1 MKRLLK
7 QKKGKISKLAGGIAG
22 IALLF
27 GGIMLTSCQ
36 QNPTPTPE
44 PEIPVEKI
52 EAVLTDM
59 GNDNYTYH
67 VFENG
72 TEKEYL
78 FEDDK
83 LQEITPDQEKIYYT
97 VNGKDFSLTYDSLE
111 DVWIKEEADAFNFDS
126 IIYDDLQG
134 ATWTAYDN
142 ATGIFT
148 GTMSGD
154 QVKLSISDEQVKI
167 ESDDYVKTLYDFG
180 KTTVNMPDA
189 EKIVEYDVVPVEE
202 INAFVDSLSNVNYTL
217 QKTTSTN
224 STLYKINGD
233 NWHVFDGS
241 NDKGYYY
248 LVESNQAYLLNFNT
262 DDNLWH
268 KTATDLRDE
277 TTLIRADL
285 ESANWT
291 SYNSKTGEIE
301 GTLNGES
308 VVMVLSE
315 NGAEISG
322 DNFVY
327 NIKDVGTTN
336 VNLPS
341 EEKIYDETNPPVVE
355 EWLYKVNQDGSYSFN
370 IQGIMSVMN
379 ENVGDTTLMG
389 EYYQNFFVINGI
401 VLQNRKI
408 DDIVF
413 VNPTQTSFKMGMMVD
428 GNGNKYFT
436 TLNDKNGSWEDFILN
451 SENNTLEKFKE
462 YLDKDKKRLEIGDT
476 ISFEYSTDTATAQQL
491 EDFNAMTSNI
501 LNRLENVGIQPT
513 SINNEGKDKIENY
526 GDAEVL
532 FGFKTAR
539 ADQPS
544 AGCDLGFIFEWDHYY
559 VLNVDGQLEFA
570 KMHVV
575 AAQNG
580 GTEENV
586 INNVDKKWLIT
597 SIERENLDNGNLM
610 LFGEKTEENALKKNA
625 VINKERE
632 L

>member
-1 MKRLLK
+1 MKGLLK
-7 QKKGKISKLAGGIAG
+7 HKKGKISKLAGGLAG
-22 IALLF
+22 LALLF

-52 EAVLTDM
+52 ETVLTDM

-97 VNGKDFSLTYDSLE
+97 VNGEDFSLTYDKLE

-189 EKIVEYDVVPVEE
+189 EKIVENEVVPVEE

-248 LVESNQAYLLNFNT
+248 LVENNQAYLLNFNT

-370 IQGIMSVMN
+370 IQAMTNVLN
-379 ENVGDTTLMG
+379 EKGEDGTTWVA
-389 EYYQNFFVINGI
+389 EYYKNLFIAK
-401 VLQNRKI
+401 NRNV
-408 DDIVF
+408 DHVVF
-413 VNPTQTSFKMGMMVD
+413 VNPTTTGIEIGLVGDVNGDLFF
-428 GNGNKYFT
+428 GNMSNQ
-436 TLNDKNGSWEDFILN
+436 NGSWETFISDETNN
-451 SENNTLEKFKE
+451 SIEKFKE
-462 YLDKDKKRLEIGDT
+462 FLTTDKKPFEREDQIY
-476 ISFEYSTDTATAQQL
+476 FEYSTDTATAQQL
-491 EDFNAMTSNI
+491 EDFNAMTLNI

-532 FGFKTAR
+532 FGFKTAKPDR
-539 ADQPS
+539 VQ
-544 AGCDLGFIFEWDHYY
+544 AGYDLGYTYNWDHYY

-586 INNVDKKWLIT
+586 INNVDKKWIIT

-610 LFGEKTEENALKKNA
+610 LFGEKTEENALQKNA

>member
-1 MKRLLK
+1 MKGLLK
-7 QKKGKISKLAGGIAG
+7 HKKGKISKLAGGLAG
-22 IALLF
+22 LALLF

-52 EAVLTDM
+52 ETVLTDM

-111 DVWIKEEADAFNFDS
+111 DVWIKEDADAFNFDS

-189 EKIVEYDVVPVEE
+189 EKIVENEVVPVEE

-248 LVESNQAYLLNFNT
+248 LVENNQAYLLNFNT

-277 TTLIRADL
+277 TTLIRSDL
-285 ESANWT
+285 ERANWT

-322 DNFVY
+322 NNFVY

-370 IQGIMSVMN
+370 IQAMTNVLN
-379 ENVGDTTLMG
+379 EKGEDGKTWVD
-389 EYYQNFFVINGI
+389 EYYRNLFLFKDRYVDK
-401 VLQNRKI
+401 VLFI
-408 DDIVF
+408 
-413 VNPTQTSFKMGMMVD
+413 NPTSTSIKIGMD
-428 GNGNKYFT
+428 ANQNGVKYFGSMICE
-436 TLNDKNGSWEDFILN
+436 NGSWEEFLKTE
-451 SENNTLEKFKE
+451 ENNSIEKFKE
-462 YLDKDKKRLEIGDT
+462 YLTSTKNPFELDDQIYY
-476 ISFEYSTDTATAQQL
+476 EYSTDTATEQQL
-491 EDFNAMTSNI
+491 EDFNAMTLNI

-532 FGFKTAR
+532 FGFKTAKPDR
-539 ADQPS
+539 VQ
-544 AGCDLGFIFEWDHYY
+544 AGYDLGYTYNWDHYY
-559 VLNVDGQLEFA
+559 VLNVEGQLEFA
-570 KMHVV
+570 KMHIVV
-575 AAQNG
+575 AENG
-580 GTEENV
+580 GIENNV
-586 INNVDKKWLIT
+586 INNVEGRWIIT

-610 LFGEKTEENALKKNA
+610 LFGEKTEENALQKNV

-632 L
+632 LS

>member
-7 QKKGKISKLAGGIAG
+7 QKKGKISKLAGGLAG
-22 IALLF
+22 LALLF

-248 LVESNQAYLLNFNT
+248 LVENNQAYLLNFNT

-301 GTLNGES
+301 GTLNGEN

-370 IQGIMSVMN
+370 IQAMTNVLN
-379 ENVGDTTLMG
+379 EKGEDGTTWVA
-389 EYYQNFFVINGI
+389 EYYKNLFIAK
-401 VLQNRKI
+401 NRNV
-408 DDIVF
+408 DHVVF
-413 VNPTQTSFKMGMMVD
+413 VNPTTTGIEIGLVGDVNGDLFF
-428 GNGNKYFT
+428 GNMSNQ
-436 TLNDKNGSWEDFILN
+436 NGSWETFISDETNN
-451 SENNTLEKFKE
+451 SIEKFKE
-462 YLDKDKKRLEIGDT
+462 FLTTDKKPFEREDQIY
-476 ISFEYSTDTATAQQL
+476 FEYSTDTATAQQL

>member
-1 MKRLLK
+1 MKGLLK
-7 QKKGKISKLAGGIAG
+7 HKKGKISKLAGGLAG
-22 IALLF
+22 LALLF

-52 EAVLTDM
+52 ETVLTDM

-97 VNGKDFSLTYDSLE
+97 VNGEDFSLTYDKLE
-111 DVWIKEEADAFNFDS
+111 DVWIKEDADAFNFDS

-189 EKIVEYDVVPVEE
+189 EKIVENEVVPVEE

-248 LVESNQAYLLNFNT
+248 LVENNQAYLLNFNT

-370 IQGIMSVMN
+370 IQAMTNVLN
-379 ENVGDTTLMG
+379 EKGEDGTTWVD
-389 EYYQNFFVINGI
+389 EYYRNLFLFKDRYVDK
-401 VLQNRKI
+401 VLFI
-408 DDIVF
+408 
-413 VNPTQTSFKMGMMVD
+413 NPTSTSIKIGMD
-428 GNGNKYFT
+428 ANQNGVKYFGSMICE
-436 TLNDKNGSWEDFILN
+436 NGSWEEFLKTE
-451 SENNTLEKFKE
+451 ENNSIEKFKE
-462 YLDKDKKRLEIGDT
+462 YLTSTKNPFELDDQIYY
-476 ISFEYSTDTATAQQL
+476 EYSTDTATAQQL

-532 FGFKTAR
+532 FGFKTAKPDR
-539 ADQPS
+539 VQ
-544 AGCDLGFIFEWDHYY
+544 AGYDLGYTYNWDHYY

-610 LFGEKTEENALKKNA
+610 LFGEKTEENALQKNA